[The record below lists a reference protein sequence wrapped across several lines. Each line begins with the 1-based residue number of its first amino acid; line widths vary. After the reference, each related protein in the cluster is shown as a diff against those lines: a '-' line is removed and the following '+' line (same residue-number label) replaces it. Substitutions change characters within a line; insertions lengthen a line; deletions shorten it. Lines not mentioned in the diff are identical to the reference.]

1 MDTGDVII
9 FVVFG
14 LIIVYLVDKN
24 SKMMKYKKLY
34 DQALKESNRQMAL
47 EYGRLYHRY
56 RTGSSSKNSAAAE
69 LIIANDMKAAGIN

>member
-1 MDTGDVII
+1 MDTGAIII

-14 LIIVYLVDKN
+14 LIIIYLVDKN
-24 SKMMKYKKLY
+24 FKMMKYRKLY
-34 DQALKESNRQMAL
+34 EDALKSKNKVKAL

-56 RTGSSSKNSAAAE
+56 RTSGKTKASTSAE